1 MTGSRNGLIG
11 ASRSRVSLSLPAVL
25 KILVSVSILVVL
37 YFKFSSQ
44 LPAITSVDVAAI
56 VFASALLF
64 LQPVLIGIRWR
75 YVLIA
80 YKMRRPIS
88 GLINITWVSVF
99 ANQFLPAGVGG
110 DAIRIFYA
118 QRSGVPIKAA
128 VASVVVDRV
137 VALVALALL
146 LVGSIFLLNG
156 LVDRYI
162 VILLGL
168 TLSSGL
174 VIVYLL
180 ARRLDRPLPE
190 KLNKWPVAVK
200 IATGMHFMLAVLS
213 SRTNSL
219 IVLGNAVGVH
229 LLSAAAF
236 VIVAR
241 AIVIDQSTFTIVTVA
256 LVLTFVQMIPVS
268 IGGWGLREMASVGL
282 FSAYGV
288 DGGHAALASI
298 LLGVAY
304 LIASLPGAVLWLF
317 AFKNEDVAKPP
328 IG

>member
-1 MTGSRNGLIG
+1 MTGSRSGIIG
-11 ASRSRVSLSLPAVL
+11 ENRSRVLLPLPAAL
-25 KILVSVSILVVL
+25 KTVVSVSILVVL
-37 YFKFSSQ
+37 YLKFSSQ

-56 VFASALLF
+56 VCASAVLL

-75 YVLIA
+75 HVLIA
-80 YKMRRPIS
+80 YNMRPPTG

-118 QRSGVPIKAA
+118 QRSGVPIN
-128 VASVVVDRV
+128 VSIASVVVDRL
-137 VALVALALL
+137 VALVALTIL
-146 LVGSIFLLNG
+146 LVGSVFYING

-162 VILLGL
+162 TISLALA
-168 TLSSGL
+168 LSSGL

-180 ARRLDRPLPE
+180 ARRLEQPLPQKFSERPLM
-190 KLNKWPVAVK
+190 VK
-200 IATGMHFMLAVLS
+200 IATGLRFMLTILN
-213 SRTNSL
+213 SRTNCL
-219 IVLGNAVGVH
+219 IVLVNAVGVH
-229 LLSAAAF
+229 LLSVLAF

-256 LVLTFVQMIPVS
+256 LALTFVQMIPVS

-317 AFKNEDVAKPP
+317 TSKNEDTAKASN
-328 IG
+328 G

>member
-1 MTGSRNGLIG
+1 MTGARSGIIG
-11 ASRSRVSLSLPAVL
+11 ENRSRVSLSLTAGL
-25 KILVSVSILVVL
+25 KIIVSVSILVVL

-44 LPAITSVDVAAI
+44 LPAITSVDIAAI
-56 VFASALLF
+56 IFASAVLL

-75 YVLIA
+75 HVLIA
-80 YKMRRPIS
+80 YKMRRPIG

-118 QRSGVPIKAA
+118 QRSGVPIKSSI
-128 VASVVVDRV
+128 ASVVVDRV
-137 VALVALALL
+137 VALVALAML
-146 LVGSIFLLNG
+146 LVGSIIIVDGLL
-156 LVDRYI
+156 DRYI
-162 VILLGL
+162 AILLGL
-168 TLSSGL
+168 ALSLG
-174 VIVYLL
+174 VFVVCFL
-180 ARRLDRPLPE
+180 ARRLEQPLPR
-190 KLNKWPVAVK
+190 KLNNWPLAIK
-200 IATGMHFMLAVLS
+200 IATGLRFMLAILNN
-213 SRTNSL
+213 RINIL
-219 IVLGNAVGVH
+219 IVFGNAIGVH
-229 LLSAAAF
+229 LLSALAF
-236 VIVAR
+236 FIVAR

-256 LVLTFVQMIPVS
+256 LVLAFVQMIPVS

-317 AFKNEDVAKPP
+317 AFKNEEIAKPP
-328 IG
+328 LG